1 MANTE
6 KIKELTDKIR
16 KDLQITPYAT
26 METVDTILEIID
38 LKIADA
44 VSGDGDS
51 AQVNWDDVQGKPNM
65 DDYAKKSE
73 LSTYAQKSELLQTIT
88 LSGTTNGSGTAEGT
102 ECNITTTAGE

>member
-44 VSGDGDS
+44 VSDGGAS

-65 DDYAKKSE
+65 DD
-73 LSTYAQKSELLQTIT
+73 YAQKSELLQTIT
-88 LSGTTNGSGTAEGT
+88 LSGTTNGSGTVEGT